1 MSPAAKP
8 LPVNHKGIVASLFLV
23 SNRPQNITALLDN
36 IEVTVSDPHAVEVL
50 IKVDEGD
57 GASIDR
63 MLREEH
69 RRPFRVRA
77 LVNPPPA
84 DHFEL
89 WRSLNDLFK
98 MVDPTA
104 YFVSNINDEVRFLS
118 KGWDA
123 ALRRHIGAFPDHLF
137 RLRCSRFKLRNY
149 FDVWECW
156 YAPEN
161 FGFHTKR
168 WVDVQGDWNACHVSD
183 AFQQCVAFYL
193 ALGSYPGAFQTQ
205 RDIPISGIEMGGQ
218 EAAEGL
224 TADQLERRNLG
235 NDRAWYRIM
244 SPEMQ
249 TEICR
254 RARLIQAHIWLHE
267 HGYREFELRDIPN
280 RRRIEIYDRSGA
292 CLIVY
297 SYRVD
302 EEKIQRDLERER
314 QKGDLFH
321 FRQNLNFINDTTN
334 FLGPADGEYVNRVF
348 HTSRTSSQSTTDG
361 VASSQTVTA
370 PEKST
375 RLHGVRAMVGR
386 ILRGGSR

>member
-1 MSPAAKP
+1 MNVAKSQPAD
-8 LPVNHKGIVASLFLV
+8 HKGIVASLFLV

-36 IEVTVSDPHAVEVL
+36 IEATVSDPRAVEVL

-57 GASIDR
+57 RASVDR
-63 MLREEH
+63 ALREEQ
-69 RRPFRVRA
+69 RRPFSVRA
-77 LVNPPPA
+77 LVSPPPA
-84 DHFEL
+84 NHFEL

-98 MVDPTA
+98 MIDPSA

-123 ALRRHIGAFPDHLF
+123 VLRQHIGAFPDHLF

-149 FDVWECW
+149 FDIWECW

-193 ALGSYPGAFQTQ
+193 SLGSYPGAFQTQ
-205 RDIPISGIEMGGQ
+205 RDIPIWGIEMGGQ

-224 TADQLERRNLG
+224 TAEQLESRNQG

-267 HGYREFELRDIPN
+267 HGHQEFELRDIPN
-280 RRRIEIYDRSGA
+280 RRRIEIYDRSGD

-302 EEKIQRDLERER
+302 EDKIRADLERER
-314 QKGDLFH
+314 QKGEQFH
-321 FRQNLNFINDTTN
+321 FRQDLNFINDTAN
-334 FLGPADGEYVNRVF
+334 FLGPTDGEYVDRVF
-348 HTSRTSSQSTTDG
+348 HTSRTPGPTSGTEEASPATARPESRSRRRG
-361 VASSQTVTA
+361 LRAVA
-370 PEKST
+370 
-375 RLHGVRAMVGR
+375 RR
-386 ILRGGSR
+386 ILRGGPR